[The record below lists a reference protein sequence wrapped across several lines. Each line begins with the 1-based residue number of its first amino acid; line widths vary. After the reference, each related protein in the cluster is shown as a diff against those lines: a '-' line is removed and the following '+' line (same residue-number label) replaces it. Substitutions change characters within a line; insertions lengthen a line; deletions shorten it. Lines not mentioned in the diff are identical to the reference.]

1 MAVNLAEKFGI
12 KIKVKYTEGDKASLD
27 RKLHDLFG
35 EDNANFRKYLD
46 EHGYNLFSAD
56 YRVFDRH
63 FNDFVNQVPELV
75 SYIYD
80 FNLFDGILVQLKDLL
95 PPVKPEEI
103 EAFDNRQ

>member
-12 KIKVKYTEGDKASLD
+12 KIKVKYTEEDKVSLD

-35 EDNANFRKYLD
+35 EDNTNFRKYLD

>member
-1 MAVNLAEKFGI
+1 MAVGFAEKFGI
-12 KIKVKYTEGDKASLD
+12 KIKVKYTDEVKASLD
-27 RKLHDLFG
+27 QKLHDLFG

-46 EHGYNLFSAD
+46 DHGYNLFSAD

-75 SYIYD
+75 PYIHD
-80 FNLFDGILVQLKDLL
+80 FKLFDDILVQIKDLL

-103 EAFDNRQ
+103 EAFDNQ